1 MKNTTIPDPAVQIAN
16 LDALRLKYQGEVDK
30 AYDEFEHQRE
40 YVMESMCH
48 RLDVPESIDAD
59 WFRAIGAGLIRAN
72 TALAAA
78 KQRLDHL
85 NEVRAAMRGDAK

>member
-1 MKNTTIPDPAVQIAN
+1 MSTTPDAITQLSN

-59 WFRAIGAGLIRAN
+59 WFRAMGGGLLRAN
-72 TALAAA
+72 AALAAA

-85 NEVRAAMRGDAK
+85 SEIRAAMRGEAK